1 MSDKNGHDN
10 ELLVEFEFL
19 IDLDLAM
26 FKFVKDKYKDSP
38 FVNQRLM
45 NEMDEKQI
53 IYDLL
58 NRPHINPLEIIM
70 DSSIDPTKLYYEIM
84 ETHYEDLLTYATAY
98 DTFGLMI
105 TFLNNASSVGITVLC
120 KSKLESDFIKKLNP
134 ILRTIIIPNRRDVIL
149 KPYTA
154 LYIKYFANAV
164 QYNHIEG
171 KHIYVACAKFNMEE
185 DKDMMNGLYSYL
197 FSDVNIIHLMDLY
210 TKVKFRYR
218 KEDKKDEDLL

>member
-1 MSDKNGHDN
+1 MSNKTGHDN

-19 IDLDLAM
+19 VDLDLAM
-26 FKFVKDKYKDSP
+26 FKFVKDKYRDSP
-38 FVNQRLM
+38 FVNQQFI
-45 NEMDEKQI
+45 NEMDERQI

-70 DSSIDPTKLYYEIM
+70 DSSIDPTKLYYEIINN
-84 ETHYEDLLTYATAY
+84 HYEELLTYAKAY

-120 KSKLESDFIKKLNP
+120 KSKIESDFIKNLNP
-134 ILRTIIIPNRRDVIL
+134 ILHTTIVPNRRDVVL

-164 QYNHIEG
+164 QYGNIEG

-218 KEDKKDEDLL
+218 KEDKKDENLF